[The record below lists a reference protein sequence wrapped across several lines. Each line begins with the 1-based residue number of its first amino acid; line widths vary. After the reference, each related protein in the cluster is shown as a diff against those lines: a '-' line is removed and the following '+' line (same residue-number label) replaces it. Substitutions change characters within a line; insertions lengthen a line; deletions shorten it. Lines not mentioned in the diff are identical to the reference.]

1 MLCLVAQACD
11 HYNLGGLGRRI
22 ESSVV
27 TWARDRVQGQLQKF
41 SETLSQKF
49 KYMKKRTR
57 GSSVVECLPSM
68 LKALDLVQNDP
79 HSAASSRLY
88 FLSAWLAPFRGT
100 LSVSSDGVFLK
111 QHPEKNG
118 VLILAYRKITT
129 YIFHSPS

>member
-1 MLCLVAQACD
+1 MITTTWEAWA
-11 HYNLGGLGRRI
+11 GGLK
-22 ESSVV
+22 
-27 TWARDRVQGQLQKF
+27 VQWLPGL
-41 SETLSQKF
+41 ETEFKANFRNLVRHSQKF